1 MNKMGFYTSAENV
14 STSGTFSIFTG
25 GFCEQLVWKP
35 NENGDVLL
43 ASLKNCLCKYLHR
56 QLV

>member
-1 MNKMGFYTSAENV
+1 MGFYTSTDNV
-14 STSGTFSIFTG
+14 STSGTFSISTG
-25 GFCEQLVWKP
+25 GFCEELVWKA

-43 ASLKNCLCKYLHR
+43 ASLKNCLCKYLHG